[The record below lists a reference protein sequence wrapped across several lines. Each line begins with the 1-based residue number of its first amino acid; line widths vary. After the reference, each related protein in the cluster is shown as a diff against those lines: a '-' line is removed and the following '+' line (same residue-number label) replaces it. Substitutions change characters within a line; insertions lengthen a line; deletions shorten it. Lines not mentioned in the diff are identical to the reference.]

1 MRGSLCSSIVPPHL
15 FERIARTGSPEE
27 RGAALDTLSIDHS
40 IRLARAQ
47 NAALAGQPVRRAVA
61 RPGAQGVVHRTIF
74 DAQHRSDQHAT
85 KVVRDEG
92 QGPISDASA
101 NQAYDGLGDTYRFY
115 WEVLSRNSIDD
126 AGLSLLGEVHFGRR
140 YDNAFWDGA
149 RMMFGDGSGTL
160 FTGFT
165 SALEVI
171 GHELTHGVTQST
183 LNLLYTGQSGALNE
197 SISDVFGSLVKQY
210 KLGQTADQASWLIG
224 DGILGP
230 GMHGVALRSMKAP
243 GTAFDGD
250 EQPASMSAYVN
261 TTSDNGGVHTNS
273 GIPNRAFYLVAT
285 GIGGH
290 AWERA
295 GRIWYQVMVSRAV
308 PPDSQFTTF
317 AQATL
322 AAASS
327 LYGPAS
333 VEAKAV
339 AEAWA
344 EVGVLT
350 PSQMPAAAAV
360 AT

>member
-1 MRGSLCSSIVPPHL
+1 MRGCICSIVPPHL
-15 FERIARTGSPEE
+15 FERIARSGSAEE

-47 NAALAGQPVRRAVA
+47 NAALAAQPIRRAIG
-61 RPGAQGVVHRTIF
+61 RQGAQGAVHRTIF
-74 DAQHRSDQHAT
+74 DALHRNDQHAT
-85 KVVRDEG
+85 KVLLHEGDE
-92 QGPISDASA
+92 PVSDSSA
-101 NQAYDGLGDTYRFY
+101 NQAYDGLGDTFRFY
-115 WEVLSRNSIDD
+115 WEVLTRDSIDD
-126 AGLSLLGEVHFGRR
+126 GSLPLLGEVHFGRR

-171 GHELTHGVTQST
+171 GHELTHGVTQAT
-183 LNLLYTGQSGALNE
+183 INLLYTGQSGALNE
-197 SISDVFGSLVKQY
+197 SISDVFGCLVKQY
-210 KLGQTADQASWLIG
+210 KLGHTADQASWLVG
-224 DGILGP
+224 EGILGP

-250 EQPASMSAYVN
+250 EQPASMSAYVQ

-273 GIPNRAFYLVAT
+273 GIPNRAFYLAAT

-295 GRIWYQVMVSRAV
+295 GRIWYQVMASRAV
-308 PPDSQFTTF
+308 SPDAPFHSF

-322 AAASS
+322 AAASA
-327 LYGPAS
+327 LYGPGS
-333 VEAKAV
+333 TESRAV
-339 AEAWA
+339 ADAWG

-350 PSQMPAAAAV
+350 ASQLPTAAAV
-360 AT
+360 AM